1 MLEVRRWPGLL
12 VVQLIA
18 TLLAIP
24 FLFPLVSMVQ
34 GSFAGTG
41 WNNYRVVLAI
51 GALPTFFR
59 NSAIIAGS
67 VIVIVYVLTMVAAFG
82 FAKLHIRGKE
92 IYFWILLAVL
102 TMPEV
107 VLITPLFATATT
119 LGLYNTFWA
128 VIVPLAALQV
138 PFTVLLARNYLNG
151 IPDDLIAAAR
161 SDGANLLQ
169 AFWHV
174 VVPLTHPIGATI
186 VILTLINSW
195 NDFLLP
201 LVFLQ
206 SANLQTITL
215 VPTYFIGE
223 FSDDQTKILAAAVLT
238 AIPEVLAYLALQRF
252 FERGLSGGALK

>member
-1 MLEVRRWPGLL
+1 VLEVRRWPGVV

-24 FLFPLVSMVQ
+24 FLFPLVAMVQ

-41 WNNYRVVLAI
+41 WNNYHVVLAI
-51 GALPTFFR
+51 GALPIFFR
-59 NSAIIAGS
+59 NSAIIAAS
-67 VIVIVYVLTMVAAFG
+67 VIAIVYVCTMLAAFG
-82 FAKLHIRGKE
+82 FSKLRIVGKE
-92 IYFWILLAVL
+92 IYFWVLLAVL

-107 VLITPLFATATT
+107 VLITPLFATTTT
-119 LGLYNTFWA
+119 LGIYNTLWA
-128 VIVPLAALQV
+128 VIVPLAALQL
-138 PFTVLLARNYLNG
+138 PFTVLLTRNFVNG
-151 IPDDLIAAAR
+151 IPDELIAAAR

-169 AFWHV
+169 AFWYV
-174 VVPLTHPIGATI
+174 VIPLTHPIAAA
-186 VILTLINSW
+186 VVVLTLINAW

-206 SANLQTITL
+206 SPQLQTITL

-223 FSDDQTKILAAAVLT
+223 FNNDQTKVLAAAVLT
-238 AIPEVLAYLALQRF
+238 AIPEVVAYLFLQRL

>member
-1 MLEVRRWPGLL
+1 MLEVRRWPGVV

-24 FLFPLVSMVQ
+24 FLFPLVAMVQ

-41 WNNYRVVLAI
+41 LNNYHVVLAI

-67 VIVIVYVLTMVAAFG
+67 VIAIVYVCTMLAAFG
-82 FAKLHIRGKE
+82 FSKLHIRGKE

-119 LGLYNTFWA
+119 LGVYNTFWA
-128 VIVPLAALQV
+128 VIVPLAALQL
-138 PFTVLLARNYLNG
+138 PFTVLLTRNYVNG
-151 IPDDLIAAAR
+151 IPDELIAAAR

-174 VVPLTHPIGATI
+174 VLPLTHPIAAAVI
-186 VILTLINSW
+186 VLTLINAW

-206 SANLQTITL
+206 SPGLQTITL
-215 VPTYFIGE
+215 VPTYFEGE
-223 FSDDQTKILAAAVLT
+223 FSADQTKILAAAVLT
-238 AIPEVLAYLALQRF
+238 AIPEVVAYLFLQRL
-252 FERGLSGGALK
+252 FERGVAGGALK

>member
-1 MLEVRRWPGLL
+1 ML

-24 FLFPLVSMVQ
+24 FLFPLISMVQ

-41 WNNYRVVLAI
+41 WNNYRTVLAI
-51 GALPTFFR
+51 GALPLFFR
-59 NSAIIAGS
+59 NSAIIAAS
-67 VIVIVYVLTMVAAFG
+67 VIVIVYVLTMLAAFG
-82 FAKLHIRGKE
+82 FSKLHIRGKE

-128 VIVPLAALQV
+128 VIVPLAALQI
-138 PFTVLLARNYLNG
+138 PFTVLLTRNYLNG
-151 IPDDLIAAAR
+151 IPDELIAAAR

-169 AFWHV
+169 AFWHIV
-174 VVPLTHPIGATI
+174 LPLTHPIAATVI
-186 VILTLINSW
+186 ILTLINSW

-206 SANLQTITL
+206 SAQLQTITL

-238 AIPEVLAYLALQRF
+238 AIPEVLAYLLLQRF
-252 FERGLSGGALK
+252 FERGVSGGALK